1 MKNLGY
7 ESRYEKTPRK
17 IVYDA
22 VYGIDDSSSSSD
34 EELSES
40 DFGKDVIFEF
50 PNPDDTVLE
59 EINGYGWVNLCTAKN
74 PWDEKRRPVV
84 CPLDDEDVK
93 IDWLNLQSDGFLTHM
108 IVATGISNLDLIP
121 GTCSFG
127 LTKLQLSG
135 KNIKNITVLRTY
147 RLLQYVDLSYNGI
160 TNLRPLKRSRYLVVL
175 DASHNQI
182 KTFALESPIF
192 LSFVNLSSN
201 KIVAMPNFSP
211 YWSLK
216 HLNLSYNSIY
226 KIEGIEGLKFLR
238 YLNLSHNKIEFVRD
252 IKNLSLTELILS
264 HNKISDWEILPETGP
279 NCLYSLKVLDIS
291 HNRITTL
298 KMINHSYNL
307 RELNAAFNRI
317 SSITEFESMNE
328 LKAVE
333 KLSLSGN
340 KITTS
345 AKDFRVLAAHFMPR
359 LKLLNG
365 IPVSDRERIDSVF
378 TYGDSILLRELKN
391 YYMRLIINNSV
402 SPPPFGKPMTFMP
415 TNSVVVALV
424 GPVGSYAS
432 KLTKMIATQYPS
444 YIKLCKFHTTFPY
457 PKGSEEN
464 VKEFIH
470 VSMDDFFSLEKAGK
484 FAYVSIRLGYHYGL
498 SIDELHS
505 DGRIC
510 LLASGVFHA
519 INLSWFGLKPKLIL
533 VTTSD
538 TILFIKRIKE
548 LFNEMRTFI
557 REEMEEHSS
566 SNKEEAWWKM
576 GKSES
581 DHLQKG
587 GKISEY
593 EKKIETNGSPSLN
606 NPTKL
611 KKSNSRI
618 KISASVSFTTQDF
631 GEDNPLNE
639 ERSDFSQELLNCFYG
654 KEGSSLIE
662 EQFVRSML
670 NCRDKCLAIHNSR
683 PGLFQLAAHKHLRL
697 LVSGAFFNPL
707 KISCNQN

>member
-298 KMINHSYNL
+298 KMIN
-307 RELNAAFNRI
+307 
-317 SSITEFESMNE
+317 
-328 LKAVE
+328 
-333 KLSLSGN
+333 
-340 KITTS
+340 
-345 AKDFRVLAAHFMPR
+345 
-359 LKLLNG
+359 
-365 IPVSDRERIDSVF
+365 IDSVF

-683 PGLFQLAAHKHLRL
+683 PGLFQLAVTTDDLEAAYKKIVQELRTIYNETDTQEELNFNKSCSAYKEIVTRRTKKMMEYL
-697 LVSGAFFNPL
+697 L
-707 KISCNQN
+707 IQNK